1 MRYSVSDLSDLIRD
15 RRTIYPK
22 DYTER
27 VVQREIVE
35 RLVQNATWA
44 PNHGMTQPWR
54 FTVFT
59 GAGRER
65 LSRFLGEEYRRIT
78 PPEKFMQRKFDNVT
92 ERPLQ
97 ASVVI
102 ALGMQRDPNGKI
114 NELEEMLAMACAVQ
128 NMHLTCTAYG
138 LGGFWATGA
147 AMTGTGMREFLGLG
161 PEDRCLGLFFVGY
174 PAIEW
179 PKGYRKPYQDL
190 VKWIEQ

>member
-22 DYTER
+22 DHTTR
-27 VVQREIVE
+27 VVQRDIIE
-35 RLVQNATWA
+35 RLLQNATWA

-65 LSRFLGEEYRRIT
+65 LSAFLGTEYTRIT
-78 PPEKFMQRKFDNVT
+78 PPEKFMQRKYDNMVQ
-92 ERPLQ
+92 RPLQ
-97 ASVVI
+97 ASAII
-102 ALGMQRDPNGKI
+102 ALGMKRDPNGKI
-114 NELEEMLAMACAVQ
+114 SELEEMLAMACAVQ

-147 AMTGTGMREFLGLG
+147 ALTGSGIREFLGLEA
-161 PEDRCLGLFFVGY
+161 EDKCLGLFYVGY
-174 PAIEW
+174 PAIAW